1 MLILEENFKW
11 HKEAFASEL
20 YTYSIYMINPAIV
33 LVFSLAS
40 VKKKP
45 RIHFL
50 GDLPLFKCC
59 IIFLE
64 KITCTT

>member
-20 YTYSIYMINPAIV
+20 YKYSIYMINPAIV

-40 VKKKP
+40 VKKSQG
-45 RIHFL
+45 FTSSE
-50 GDLPLFKCC
+50 
-59 IIFLE
+59 IFLFLNVA
-64 KITCTT
+64 